1 MSNHFNETISIKK
14 GTALYVGAVL
24 GSGILILPGMT
35 ASVAEGNAVVSW
47 LVMISLSIP
56 LAFTFAFLSIEY
68 PSAGGIATFSEK
80 AFGKNMGAMIG
91 WCFFTAGS
99 VGQIVVSLTGGMY
112 IAKVFALPSYFS
124 YVIALIMLSIS
135 IGFNLCGLKISG
147 LFQICIGV
155 LTFLILIVTII
166 SSLSYIEIKN
176 INVHIS
182 MKEINPI
189 LEASLLI
196 FWSFFGWEAIAS
208 LAPEF
213 KTPRKRNIILS
224 TGFAIIIIGVLYIGI
239 ALSVIGT
246 KSYYINAVNT
256 TALVLVI
263 KQTLGDQFSWIIGF
277 LAFIIC
283 LGTTNAFI
291 ASMGRLGYSLG
302 KEEVAPRYLAHIN
315 KKRETPTNAVKVV
328 GCIAIIGLLISFVFQ
343 ISIDKIVLIPNSL
356 GIVTYIVGTAAG
368 MKLIKNRLGKIF
380 SIIAFTCCV
389 VVYPFIGGMILIP
402 VIVSF
407 MCLCYLHLNSRSKE
421 CKSDSIYGKRNI

>member
-24 GSGILILPGMT
+24 GSGVLILPGMT
-35 ASVAEGNAVVSW
+35 ASVAEGNAIVSW
-47 LVMISLSIP
+47 LAMISLSIP
-56 LAFTFAFLSIEY
+56 LAFTFAFLSIEH

-80 AFGKNMGAMIG
+80 AFGKNIGAIIG
-91 WCFFTAGS
+91 WSFFIAGS

-112 IAKVFALPSYFS
+112 IVKVFALPSYFS
-124 YVIALIMLSIS
+124 YVIALIILSIS
-135 IGFNLCGLKISG
+135 IGFNLYGLKMSG
-147 LFQICIGV
+147 LFQVCIGV
-155 LTFLILIVTII
+155 LTSFILIITII
-166 SSLSYIEIKN
+166 SSLPYIEMKHIN
-176 INVHIS
+176 IHIS
-182 MKEINPI
+182 MLEINPI
-189 LEASLLI
+189 IDASLLI

-224 TGFAIIIIGVLYIGI
+224 TGFAIVIIGFLYIGI

-246 KSYYINAVNT
+246 KSYHINTDNT

-263 KQTLGDQFSWIIGF
+263 KQTLGDQFGWITGF
-277 LAFIIC
+277 VAFIIC

-302 KEEVAPRYLAHIN
+302 EEKVAPRYLAHIN
-315 KKRETPTNAVKVV
+315 IKRKTPTNAIKVV
-328 GCIAIIGLLISFVFQ
+328 GCIAIIGLLISFVFH

-380 SIIAFTCCV
+380 SIVAFTCCV
-389 VVYPFIGGMILIP
+389 VVYPFIGGVVLIP
-402 VIVSF
+402 VAVAFI
-407 MCLCYLHLNSRSKE
+407 CLFYVRFSSRRKE
-421 CKSDSIYGKRNI
+421 YK

>member
-35 ASVAEGNAVVSW
+35 ASVAEGNAIVSW

-80 AFGKNMGAMIG
+80 AFGKNIGAIIG
-91 WCFFTAGS
+91 WSFFIAGS
-99 VGQIVVSLTGGMY
+99 VGQIVVSMTGGMY
-112 IAKVFALPSYFS
+112 IVRVFALSSYFS
-124 YVIALIMLSIS
+124 YVIALIILSIS
-135 IGFNLCGLKISG
+135 IGFNLYGLKMSG
-147 LFQICIGV
+147 VFQVCIGV
-155 LTFLILIVTII
+155 LTFFILLITII
-166 SSLSYIEIKN
+166 SSLPYIEIKN

-182 MKEINPI
+182 MHEINPI

-213 KTPRKRNIILS
+213 KSPRKRNIILS
-224 TGFAIIIIGVLYIGI
+224 TGFAIVIIGVLYIGI

-246 KSYYINAVNT
+246 KSYYINADNT
-256 TALVLVI
+256 TALVFVI
-263 KQTLGDQFSWIIGF
+263 KQTLGAQFAWIIGF
-277 LAFIIC
+277 VAFIIC

-291 ASMGRLGYSLG
+291 ASIGRLGYSLG
-302 KEEVAPRYLAHIN
+302 KEEIAPRYLAHIN
-315 KKRETPTNAVKVV
+315 EKRENPTNAVKVV

-343 ISIDKIVLIPNSL
+343 ISIENIVLIPNSL
-356 GIVTYIVGTAAG
+356 GIITYIVGAAAG
-368 MKLIKNRLGKIF
+368 MKLIKNKLGKVF
-380 SIIAFTCCV
+380 SVVAFTCCI
-389 VVYPFIGGMILIP
+389 VVYPFIGGVIFIP
-402 VIVSF
+402 LVVSF
-407 MCLCYLHLNSRSKE
+407 ICLCYLRF
-421 CKSDSIYGKRNI
+421 RNRR

>member
-35 ASVAEGNAVVSW
+35 ASVAEGNAIVSW

-80 AFGKNMGAMIG
+80 AFGKNIGAIIG
-91 WCFFTAGS
+91 WSFFIAGS
-99 VGQIVVSLTGGMY
+99 VGQIVVSMTGGMY
-112 IAKVFALPSYFS
+112 IVRVFALSSYFS
-124 YVIALIMLSIS
+124 YVIALIILSIS
-135 IGFNLCGLKISG
+135 IGFNLYGLKMSG
-147 LFQICIGV
+147 VFQVCIGV
-155 LTFLILIVTII
+155 LTFFILLITII
-166 SSLSYIEIKN
+166 SSLPYIEIKN

-182 MKEINPI
+182 MHEINPI

-213 KTPRKRNIILS
+213 KSPRKRNIILS
-224 TGFAIIIIGVLYIGI
+224 TGFAIVIIGVLYIGI

-246 KSYYINAVNT
+246 KSYYINADNT
-256 TALVLVI
+256 TALVFVI
-263 KQTLGDQFSWIIGF
+263 KQTLGAQFAWIIGF
-277 LAFIIC
+277 VAFIIC

-302 KEEVAPRYLAHIN
+302 KEEIAPRYLAHIN
-315 KKRETPTNAVKVV
+315 EKRENPTNAVKVV

-343 ISIDKIVLIPNSL
+343 ISIENIVLIPNSL
-356 GIVTYIVGTAAG
+356 GIITYIVGAAAG
-368 MKLIKNRLGKIF
+368 MKLIKNKLGKVF
-380 SIIAFTCCV
+380 SVVAFTCCI
-389 VVYPFIGGMILIP
+389 VVYPFIGGVILIP
-402 VIVSF
+402 LAVSF
-407 MCLCYLHLNSRSKE
+407 ICLCYLRF
-421 CKSDSIYGKRNI
+421 RNRR

>member
-1 MSNHFNETISIKK
+1 MSNHFDETISIKK

-35 ASVAEGNAVVSW
+35 ASVAEGNAIVSW
-47 LVMISLSIP
+47 LIMILLSIP

-68 PSAGGIATFSEK
+68 SSAGGIAMFAEK
-80 AFGKNMGAMIG
+80 AFGKNIGAIIG
-91 WCFFTAGS
+91 WCFFIAGS
-99 VGQIVVSLTGGMY
+99 IGQIVVSMTGGMY
-112 IAKVFALPSYFS
+112 IVRVFALSSYFS
-124 YVIALIMLSIS
+124 YVIALIILSIS
-135 IGFNLCGLKISG
+135 IGFNLFGLKTSG
-147 LFQICIGV
+147 SFQICIGV
-155 LTFLILIVTII
+155 LTFFILIVTVI
-166 SSLSYIEIKN
+166 SSLPYIEMKN
-176 INVHIS
+176 INIHIS
-182 MKEINPI
+182 MQEINPI

-246 KSYYINAVNT
+246 KSYHINADNT
-256 TALVLVI
+256 TALVLVM
-263 KQTLGDQFSWIIGF
+263 KQALGDQFAWIIGF
-277 LAFIIC
+277 VAFIIC

-291 ASMGRLGYSLG
+291 ASIGRLGYSLG
-302 KEEVAPRYLAHIN
+302 KEEVAPCYLAQIN

-328 GCIAIIGLLISFVFQ
+328 SFIAIIGLLISFVFH

-368 MKLIKNRLGKIF
+368 MKLIRNRLGKIF
-380 SIIAFTCCV
+380 SIVAFTCCV
-389 VVYPFIGGMILIP
+389 VVYPFIGGVILIP
-402 VIVSF
+402 VAVSF
-407 MCLCYLHLNSRSKE
+407 ICLCYVRCSSRRKE
-421 CKSDSIYGKRNI
+421 YK

>member
-24 GSGILILPGMT
+24 GSGVLILPGMT
-35 ASVAEGNAVVSW
+35 ASVAEGNAIVSW
-47 LVMISLSIP
+47 LAMISLSIP
-56 LAFTFAFLSIEY
+56 LAFTFAFLSIEH

-80 AFGKNMGAMIG
+80 AFGKNIGAIIG
-91 WCFFTAGS
+91 WSFFIAGS

-112 IAKVFALPSYFS
+112 IVKVFALPSYFS
-124 YVIALIMLSIS
+124 YVIALIILSIS
-135 IGFNLCGLKISG
+135 IGFNLYGLKMSG
-147 LFQICIGV
+147 LFQVCIGV
-155 LTFLILIVTII
+155 LTSFILIVTII
-166 SSLSYIEIKN
+166 SSLPYIEMKHIN
-176 INVHIS
+176 IHIS
-182 MKEINPI
+182 MLEINPI
-189 LEASLLI
+189 IDASLLI

-224 TGFAIIIIGVLYIGI
+224 TGFAIVIIGFLYIGI

-246 KSYYINAVNT
+246 KSYHINTDNT

-263 KQTLGDQFSWIIGF
+263 KQTLGDQFGWITGF
-277 LAFIIC
+277 VAFIIC

-302 KEEVAPRYLAHIN
+302 EEKVAPRYLAHIN
-315 KKRETPTNAVKVV
+315 IKRKTPTNAIKVV
-328 GCIAIIGLLISFVFQ
+328 GCIAIIGLLISFVFH

-380 SIIAFTCCV
+380 SIVAFTCCV
-389 VVYPFIGGMILIP
+389 VVYPFIGGVVLIP
-402 VIVSF
+402 VAVAFI
-407 MCLCYLHLNSRSKE
+407 CLFYVRFSSRRKE
-421 CKSDSIYGKRNI
+421 YK

>member
-1 MSNHFNETISIKK
+1 MSNHFDETISIKK

-35 ASVAEGNAVVSW
+35 ASVAEGNAIVSW
-47 LVMISLSIP
+47 LIMILLSIP

-68 PSAGGIATFSEK
+68 PSAGGIATFAEK
-80 AFGKNMGAMIG
+80 AFGKNIGAIIG
-91 WCFFTAGS
+91 WCFFIAGS
-99 VGQIVVSLTGGMY
+99 VGQIVVSMTGGMY
-112 IAKVFALPSYFS
+112 IVKVFALSPYFS
-124 YVIALIMLSIS
+124 YVIAFIILSIS
-135 IGFNLCGLKISG
+135 IVFNLYGLKMSG
-147 LFQICIGV
+147 LFQVCIGL
-155 LTFLILIVTII
+155 LTFFILLITII
-166 SSLSYIEIKN
+166 SSLPYIEIKN

-182 MKEINPI
+182 MQEINPI

-213 KTPRKRNIILS
+213 KSPKKRNIILS
-224 TGFAIIIIGVLYIGI
+224 TGFAIVIIGVLYIGI

-246 KSYYINAVNT
+246 KSYHINADNT

-263 KQTLGDQFSWIIGF
+263 KQTLGDQFAWIIGF
-277 LAFIIC
+277 VAFIIC

-291 ASMGRLGYSLG
+291 ASIGRLGYSLG
-302 KEEVAPRYLAHIN
+302 KEEVAPRYLARIN

-328 GCIAIIGLLISFVFQ
+328 GFIAFVGLLISFGFH

-368 MKLIKNRLGKIF
+368 MKLIKNKLGKIF
-380 SIIAFTCCV
+380 SIVAFTCCV
-389 VVYPFIGGMILIP
+389 AVYPFIGGVILIP
-402 VIVSF
+402 VAVSF
-407 MCLCYLHLNSRSKE
+407 ICLCYMRFSSRRKE
-421 CKSDSIYGKRNI
+421 YK

>member
-35 ASVAEGNAVVSW
+35 ASVAEGNAIVSW

-80 AFGKNMGAMIG
+80 AFGKNIGAIIG
-91 WCFFTAGS
+91 WSFFIAGS
-99 VGQIVVSLTGGMY
+99 VGQIVVSMTGGMY
-112 IAKVFALPSYFS
+112 IVRVFALSSYFS
-124 YVIALIMLSIS
+124 YVIALIILSIS
-135 IGFNLCGLKISG
+135 IGFNLYGLKMSG
-147 LFQICIGV
+147 VFQVCIGV
-155 LTFLILIVTII
+155 LTFFILLITII
-166 SSLSYIEIKN
+166 SSLPYIEIKN

-182 MKEINPI
+182 MHEINPI

-213 KTPRKRNIILS
+213 KSPRKRNIILS
-224 TGFAIIIIGVLYIGI
+224 TGFAIVIIGVLYIGI

-246 KSYYINAVNT
+246 KSYYINADNT

-263 KQTLGDQFSWIIGF
+263 KQTVGDQFAWIIGF
-277 LAFIIC
+277 VAFIIC

-302 KEEVAPRYLAHIN
+302 KEEIAPRYLAHIN
-315 KKRETPTNAVKVV
+315 EKRENPTNAVKVV

-343 ISIDKIVLIPNSL
+343 ISIENIVLIPNSL
-356 GIVTYIVGTAAG
+356 GIITYIVGAAAG
-368 MKLIKNRLGKIF
+368 MKLIKNKLGKVF
-380 SIIAFTCCV
+380 SVVAFTCCI
-389 VVYPFIGGMILIP
+389 VVYPFIGGVILIP
-402 VIVSF
+402 LVVSF
-407 MCLCYLHLNSRSKE
+407 ICLCYLRF
-421 CKSDSIYGKRNI
+421 RNRR

>member
-35 ASVAEGNAVVSW
+35 ASVAEGNAIVSW

-80 AFGKNMGAMIG
+80 AFGKNIGAIIG
-91 WCFFTAGS
+91 WSFFIAGS
-99 VGQIVVSLTGGMY
+99 VGQIVVSMTGGIY
-112 IAKVFALPSYFS
+112 IVRVFALSSYFS
-124 YVIALIMLSIS
+124 YVIALIILSIS
-135 IGFNLCGLKISG
+135 IAFNLYGLKMSG
-147 LFQICIGV
+147 VFQVCIGV
-155 LTFLILIVTII
+155 LTFFILLITII
-166 SSLSYIEIKN
+166 SSLPYIEIKN

-182 MKEINPI
+182 MHEINPI

-213 KTPRKRNIILS
+213 KSPRKRNIILS
-224 TGFAIIIIGVLYIGI
+224 TGFAIVIIGVLYIGI

-246 KSYYINAVNT
+246 KSYYINADNT

-263 KQTLGDQFSWIIGF
+263 KQTVGDQFAWIIGF
-277 LAFIIC
+277 VAFIIC

-302 KEEVAPRYLAHIN
+302 KEEIAPRYLAHIN
-315 KKRETPTNAVKVV
+315 EKRENPTNAVKVV

-343 ISIDKIVLIPNSL
+343 ISIENIVLIPNSL
-356 GIVTYIVGTAAG
+356 GIITYIVGAAAG
-368 MKLIKNRLGKIF
+368 MKLIKNKLGKVF
-380 SIIAFTCCV
+380 SVVAFTCCI
-389 VVYPFIGGMILIP
+389 VVYPFIGGVILIP
-402 VIVSF
+402 LVVSF
-407 MCLCYLHLNSRSKE
+407 ICLCYLRF
-421 CKSDSIYGKRNI
+421 RNRR

>member
-1 MSNHFNETISIKK
+1 MSNHFDETISIKR
-14 GTALYVGAVL
+14 GTALYVGTVL

-35 ASVAEGNAVVSW
+35 ASVAEGNAIVSW
-47 LVMISLSIP
+47 LVMILLSVP

-68 PSAGGIATFSEK
+68 SSAGGIATFAEK
-80 AFGKNMGAMIG
+80 AFGKNIGAIIG
-91 WCFFTAGS
+91 WCFFIAGS
-99 VGQIVVSLTGGMY
+99 VGQIVVSMTGGMY
-112 IAKVFALPSYFS
+112 IVKVFALSPYFS
-124 YVIALIMLSIS
+124 YVIALIILSIS
-135 IGFNLCGLKISG
+135 IGFNLYGLKMSG
-147 LFQICIGV
+147 WFHVCIGV
-155 LTFLILIVTII
+155 LTFFILIVTII
-166 SSLSYIEIKN
+166 SSLPYIEMKN

-182 MKEINPI
+182 MQEINPI

-208 LAPEF
+208 LAPKF

-246 KSYYINAVNT
+246 KSYHINADNT
-256 TALVLVI
+256 TALVLVM
-263 KQTLGDQFSWIIGF
+263 KQALGDQFAWIIGF
-277 LAFIIC
+277 VAFIIC

-291 ASMGRLGYSLG
+291 ASIGRLGYSLG
-302 KEEVAPRYLAHIN
+302 KTEVAPRYLARIN

-328 GCIAIIGLLISFVFQ
+328 GFIAIIGLLISFVFH

-380 SIIAFTCCV
+380 SIVAFTCCV
-389 VVYPFIGGMILIP
+389 VVYPFIGGVILIP
-402 VIVSF
+402 VAVAFI
-407 MCLCYLHLNSRSKE
+407 CLWYVRFSSRRKE
-421 CKSDSIYGKRNI
+421 YK

>member
-1 MSNHFNETISIKK
+1 MSNHFDETISIKR

-35 ASVAEGNAVVSW
+35 ASVAEGNAIVSW
-47 LVMISLSIP
+47 LIMILLSIP

-68 PSAGGIATFSEK
+68 TSVGGIATFAEK
-80 AFGKNMGAMIG
+80 AFGKNIGAIIG
-91 WCFFTAGS
+91 WCFFIAGS
-99 VGQIVVSLTGGMY
+99 VGQIVVSMTGGMY
-112 IAKVFALPSYFS
+112 IVKVFALSPYFS
-124 YVIALIMLSIS
+124 YVIAFIILSIS
-135 IGFNLCGLKISG
+135 IVFNLYGLKMSG
-147 LFQICIGV
+147 SFQICIGV
-155 LTFLILIVTII
+155 LTFFILIVTVI
-166 SSLSYIEIKN
+166 SSLPYIEMKN
-176 INVHIS
+176 INIYIS
-182 MKEINPI
+182 MQELNPI
-189 LEASLLI
+189 LDASLLI

-224 TGFAIIIIGVLYIGI
+224 TTFAIVIIGVLYVGI

-246 KSYYINAVNT
+246 KSYHINADNT

-263 KQTLGDQFSWIIGF
+263 KQTLGDQFAWIIGF
-277 LAFIIC
+277 VAFIIC

-302 KEEVAPRYLAHIN
+302 KTEVAPRYLAHIN

-328 GCIAIIGLLISFVFQ
+328 GCTAIIGLLISFVFH

-368 MKLIKNRLGKIF
+368 MKLIKNMLGKIF
-380 SIIAFTCCV
+380 SIVAFTCCV
-389 VVYPFIGGMILIP
+389 VVYPFIGGVILIP
-402 VIVSF
+402 VAVSF
-407 MCLCYLHLNSRSKE
+407 ICLCYVRFSSRRKE
-421 CKSDSIYGKRNI
+421 YK

>member
-1 MSNHFNETISIKK
+1 MSNNFNETISIKK

-35 ASVAEGNAVVSW
+35 ASVAEGNAIVSW

-56 LAFTFAFLSIEY
+56 LAFTFAFLSIEH

-80 AFGKNMGAMIG
+80 AFGKNIGAIIG
-91 WCFFTAGS
+91 WSFFIAGS

-112 IAKVFALPSYFS
+112 IVKVFALPSYLS
-124 YVIALIMLSIS
+124 YVIALIILSIS
-135 IGFNLCGLKISG
+135 IGFNLYGLKMSG
-147 LFQICIGV
+147 LFQVCIGV
-155 LTFLILIVTII
+155 LTSFILIVTII
-166 SSLSYIEIKN
+166 SSLPYIQMKHIN
-176 INVHIS
+176 IHIS
-182 MKEINPI
+182 MLEINPI
-189 LEASLLI
+189 IDASLLI

-224 TGFAIIIIGVLYIGI
+224 TGFAIVIIGVLYIGI

-246 KSYYINAVNT
+246 KSYHINADNT

-263 KQTLGDQFSWIIGF
+263 KQTLGDQFAWIIGF

-328 GCIAIIGLLISFVFQ
+328 GCLAIIGLLIGFVFH

-368 MKLIKNRLGKIF
+368 MKLIKNRLGKTF
-380 SIIAFTCCV
+380 SIVAFTCCV
-389 VVYPFIGGMILIP
+389 VVYPFIGGVILIP
-402 VIVSF
+402 VAVSF
-407 MCLCYLHLNSRSKE
+407 ICLCYLRLTSRSKE
-421 CKSDSIYGKRNI
+421 YK

>member
-1 MSNHFNETISIKK
+1 MGVHVMSNHFNETISIKK

-24 GSGILILPGMT
+24 GSGVLILPGMT
-35 ASVAEGNAVVSW
+35 ASVAEGNAIVSW
-47 LVMISLSIP
+47 LAMISLSIP
-56 LAFTFAFLSIEY
+56 LAFTFAFLSIEH

-80 AFGKNMGAMIG
+80 AFGKNIGAIIG
-91 WCFFTAGS
+91 WSFFIAGS

-112 IAKVFALPSYFS
+112 IVKVFALPSYFS
-124 YVIALIMLSIS
+124 YVIALIILSIS
-135 IGFNLCGLKISG
+135 IGFNLYGLKMSG
-147 LFQICIGV
+147 LFQVCIGV
-155 LTFLILIVTII
+155 LTSFILIVTII
-166 SSLSYIEIKN
+166 SSLPYIEMKHIN
-176 INVHIS
+176 IHIS
-182 MKEINPI
+182 MLEINPI
-189 LEASLLI
+189 IDASLLI

-224 TGFAIIIIGVLYIGI
+224 TGFAIVIIGFLYIGI

-246 KSYYINAVNT
+246 KSYHINTDNT

-263 KQTLGDQFSWIIGF
+263 KQTLGDQFGWITGF
-277 LAFIIC
+277 VAFIIC

-302 KEEVAPRYLAHIN
+302 EEKVAPRYLAHIN
-315 KKRETPTNAVKVV
+315 IKRKTPTNAIKVV
-328 GCIAIIGLLISFVFQ
+328 GCIAIIGLLISFVFH

-380 SIIAFTCCV
+380 SIVAFTCCV
-389 VVYPFIGGMILIP
+389 VVYPFIGGVVLIP
-402 VIVSF
+402 VAVAFI
-407 MCLCYLHLNSRSKE
+407 CLFYVRFSSRRKE
-421 CKSDSIYGKRNI
+421 YK

>member
-1 MSNHFNETISIKK
+1 MSNHFDETISIKK

-35 ASVAEGNAVVSW
+35 ASVAEGNAIVSW
-47 LVMISLSIP
+47 LIMILLSIP

-68 PSAGGIATFSEK
+68 PSAGGIATFAEK
-80 AFGKNMGAMIG
+80 AFGKNIGAIIG
-91 WCFFTAGS
+91 WCFFIAGS
-99 VGQIVVSLTGGMY
+99 VGQIVVSMTGGMY
-112 IAKVFALPSYFS
+112 IVKVFALSPYFS
-124 YVIALIMLSIS
+124 YVIAFIILSIS
-135 IGFNLCGLKISG
+135 IVFNLCGLKMSG
-147 LFQICIGV
+147 LFQVCIGL
-155 LTFLILIVTII
+155 LTFFILLITII
-166 SSLSYIEIKN
+166 SSLPYIEIKN

-182 MKEINPI
+182 MQEINPI

-213 KTPRKRNIILS
+213 KSPRKRNIILS
-224 TGFAIIIIGVLYIGI
+224 TGFAIVIIGVLYIGI

-246 KSYYINAVNT
+246 KSYHINADNT
-256 TALVLVI
+256 TALVLVM
-263 KQTLGDQFSWIIGF
+263 KQALGDQLAWIIGF
-277 LAFIIC
+277 VAFIIC

-291 ASMGRLGYSLG
+291 ASIGRLGYSLG
-302 KEEVAPRYLAHIN
+302 KEEVAPCYLAQIN

-328 GCIAIIGLLISFVFQ
+328 SFIAIIGLLISFVFH

-380 SIIAFTCCV
+380 SIVAFTCCV
-389 VVYPFIGGMILIP
+389 VVYPFIGGVILIP
-402 VIVSF
+402 VAVSF
-407 MCLCYLHLNSRSKE
+407 ICLCYVRCSSRRKE
-421 CKSDSIYGKRNI
+421 YK

>member
-1 MSNHFNETISIKK
+1 MSNHFDETISIKR

-35 ASVAEGNAVVSW
+35 ASVAEGNAIVSW
-47 LVMISLSIP
+47 LIMILLSIP

-68 PSAGGIATFSEK
+68 PSAGGIATFAEK
-80 AFGKNMGAMIG
+80 AFGKNLGAIIG
-91 WCFFTAGS
+91 WCFFIAGS
-99 VGQIVVSLTGGMY
+99 VGQIVVSMTGGMY
-112 IAKVFALPSYFS
+112 IVKVFALSPYFS
-124 YVIALIMLSIS
+124 YVIAFSILSIS
-135 IGFNLCGLKISG
+135 IVFNLYGLKMSG
-147 LFQICIGV
+147 SFQICIGV
-155 LTFLILIVTII
+155 LTFIILIVTVI
-166 SSLSYIEIKN
+166 SSLPYIEMKN
-176 INVHIS
+176 INIHIS
-182 MKEINPI
+182 MQEVNLI
-189 LEASLLI
+189 LDASLLI

-208 LAPEF
+208 LTPEF
-213 KTPRKRNIILS
+213 KTPRKRNVILS
-224 TGFAIIIIGVLYIGI
+224 TGFAIVIIGVLYIGI

-246 KSYYINAVNT
+246 KSYHINADNT

-263 KQTLGDQFSWIIGF
+263 KQTLGDKFAWLIGF
-277 LAFIIC
+277 VAFIIC

-328 GCIAIIGLLISFVFQ
+328 GYIAIIGLLISFIFH

-380 SIIAFTCCV
+380 SIVAFICCL
-389 VVYPFIGGMILIP
+389 VVYPFIGGVILIP
-402 VIVSF
+402 VAVAFI
-407 MCLCYLHLNSRSKE
+407 CLCYVRFSNRGKE
-421 CKSDSIYGKRNI
+421 YK

>member
-1 MSNHFNETISIKK
+1 MSNHFDETISIKK

-35 ASVAEGNAVVSW
+35 ASVAEGNAIVSW
-47 LVMISLSIP
+47 LIMILLSIP
-56 LAFTFAFLSIEY
+56 LAFTFAFLSIEH

-80 AFGKNMGAMIG
+80 AFGKNIGAIIG
-91 WCFFTAGS
+91 WIFFIAGS
-99 VGQIVVSLTGGMY
+99 VGQIVVSMTGGMY
-112 IAKVFALPSYFS
+112 IVKVFALSPYFS
-124 YVIALIMLSIS
+124 YVIAFIILSIS
-135 IGFNLCGLKISG
+135 IGFNLYGLKMSG
-147 LFQICIGV
+147 LFQVCIGV
-155 LTFLILIVTII
+155 LTFFILLITII
-166 SSLSYIEIKN
+166 SSLPYIEMKN

-182 MKEINPI
+182 MQEINPI

-224 TGFAIIIIGVLYIGI
+224 TTFAIVIIGVLYIGI

-246 KSYYINAVNT
+246 KSYHINADNI

-263 KQTLGDQFSWIIGF
+263 KQTLGDQFAWIIGF
-277 LAFIIC
+277 VAFIIC

-302 KEEVAPRYLAHIN
+302 KAEVAPRYLAHIN

-328 GCIAIIGLLISFVFQ
+328 GFIAIIGLLISFVFH

-380 SIIAFTCCV
+380 SIVAFTCCV
-389 VVYPFIGGMILIP
+389 VVYPFIGGVILIP
-402 VIVSF
+402 VAVSF
-407 MCLCYLHLNSRSKE
+407 ICLCYMRFSSRRKE
-421 CKSDSIYGKRNI
+421 NK

>member
-1 MSNHFNETISIKK
+1 MSNHFDETISIKK

-35 ASVAEGNAVVSW
+35 ASVAEGNAIVSW
-47 LVMISLSIP
+47 LIMILLSIP

-68 PSAGGIATFSEK
+68 PSAGGIATFAEK
-80 AFGKNMGAMIG
+80 AFGKNIGAIIG
-91 WCFFTAGS
+91 WCFFIAGS
-99 VGQIVVSLTGGMY
+99 VGQIVVSMTGGMY
-112 IAKVFALPSYFS
+112 IVKVFALSSDFS
-124 YVIALIMLSIS
+124 YVIAFIILSIS
-135 IGFNLCGLKISG
+135 IGFNLYGLKTSG
-147 LFQICIGV
+147 SFQICIGV
-155 LTFLILIVTII
+155 LTFFILIVTVI
-166 SSLSYIEIKN
+166 SSLPYIEMKN
-176 INVHIS
+176 INIHIS
-182 MKEINPI
+182 MQEVNPI
-189 LEASLLI
+189 LDASLLI

-213 KTPRKRNIILS
+213 KSPRKRNIILS
-224 TGFAIIIIGVLYIGI
+224 TGFAIVIIGVLYIGI

-246 KSYYINAVNT
+246 KSYHINADNT
-256 TALVLVI
+256 TALVLVM
-263 KQTLGDQFSWIIGF
+263 KQTLGDQFAWIIGF
-277 LAFIIC
+277 VAFIIC

-328 GCIAIIGLLISFVFQ
+328 GFIAIIGLLISFVFH

-380 SIIAFTCCV
+380 SIVAFTCCV
-389 VVYPFIGGMILIP
+389 VVYPFIGGVVLIP
-402 VIVSF
+402 VAVAFI
-407 MCLCYLHLNSRSKE
+407 CLFYVRFSSRRKE
-421 CKSDSIYGKRNI
+421 YK

>member
-1 MSNHFNETISIKK
+1 MSNHFDETISITK

-35 ASVAEGNAVVSW
+35 ASVAEGNALVSW
-47 LVMISLSIP
+47 LVMILLSIP
-56 LAFTFAFLSIEY
+56 LAFTFAFLSIEH

-80 AFGKNMGAMIG
+80 AFGKNIGAIIG
-91 WCFFTAGS
+91 WCFFIAGS
-99 VGQIVVSLTGGMY
+99 VGQIVVSMTGGMY
-112 IAKVFALPSYFS
+112 IVKVFALSSHLS
-124 YVIALIMLSIS
+124 YVIALIILSIS
-135 IGFNLCGLKISG
+135 IGFNLYGLKMSG

-155 LTFLILIVTII
+155 LTLFILIVTII
-166 SSLSYIEIKN
+166 SSLPYIEMNN
-176 INVHIS
+176 INVHICMQEVNS
-182 MKEINPI
+182 I
-189 LEASLLI
+189 LDASLLI

-224 TGFAIIIIGVLYIGI
+224 TGGAIVIIGVLYIGI

-246 KSYYINAVNT
+246 KSYHINADNT

-263 KQTLGDQFSWIIGF
+263 KQTLGDQFAWLIGF
-277 LAFIIC
+277 VAFIIC

-328 GCIAIIGLLISFVFQ
+328 GFIAIIGLLISFVFH

-380 SIIAFTCCV
+380 SIVAFTCCV
-389 VVYPFIGGMILIP
+389 VVYPFIGGVILIP
-402 VIVSF
+402 VAVAF
-407 MCLCYLHLNSRSKE
+407 MCLCYVCFINGSKE
-421 CKSDSIYGKRNI
+421 YQ

>member
-1 MSNHFNETISIKK
+1 MSNHFDETISIKK

-35 ASVAEGNAVVSW
+35 ASVAEGNAMVSW
-47 LVMISLSIP
+47 LIMISLSIP
-56 LAFTFAFLSIEY
+56 LAFTFAFLSIEH
-68 PSAGGIATFSEK
+68 PSAGGIATFAEK
-80 AFGKNMGAMIG
+80 AFGKNIGAIIG
-91 WCFFTAGS
+91 WCFFIAGS
-99 VGQIVVSLTGGMY
+99 VGQIIVSMTGGMY
-112 IAKVFALPSYFS
+112 IVRVFDLSSYFS
-124 YVIALIMLSIS
+124 YVIALIILSIS
-135 IGFNLCGLKISG
+135 IGFNLYGLKMSG
-147 LFQICIGV
+147 LFQVCIGV
-155 LTFLILIVTII
+155 LTFFILLITII
-166 SSLSYIEIKN
+166 SSLPYIEMKN

-182 MKEINPI
+182 MHEINPI

-213 KTPRKRNIILS
+213 KSPRKRNIILS

-246 KSYYINAVNT
+246 KSYHINADNT
-256 TALVLVI
+256 TALMLVM
-263 KQTLGDQFSWIIGF
+263 KQALGDQFAWIIGF
-277 LAFIIC
+277 VAFIIC

-328 GCIAIIGLLISFVFQ
+328 GYIAIIGLLISFVCH

-356 GIVTYIVGTAAG
+356 GIVTYIVGTGAG
-368 MKLIKNRLGKIF
+368 MKLIKNKLGKIF
-380 SIIAFTCCV
+380 SIVAFTCCV
-389 VVYPFIGGMILIP
+389 VVYPFIGGVILIP
-402 VIVSF
+402 VAVAFI
-407 MCLCYLHLNSRSKE
+407 CLCYVRFSSVSKE
-421 CKSDSIYGKRNI
+421 HK

>member
-35 ASVAEGNAVVSW
+35 ASVAEGNAIVSW

-80 AFGKNMGAMIG
+80 AFGKNIGAIIG
-91 WCFFTAGS
+91 WSFFIAGS
-99 VGQIVVSLTGGMY
+99 VGQIVVSMTGGMY
-112 IAKVFALPSYFS
+112 IVRVFALSSYFS
-124 YVIALIMLSIS
+124 YVIALIILSIS
-135 IGFNLCGLKISG
+135 IGFNLYGLKMSG
-147 LFQICIGV
+147 VFQVCIGV
-155 LTFLILIVTII
+155 LTFFILLITII
-166 SSLSYIEIKN
+166 SSLPYIEIKN

-182 MKEINPI
+182 MHEINPI

-213 KTPRKRNIILS
+213 KSPRKRNIILS
-224 TGFAIIIIGVLYIGI
+224 TGFAIVIIGVLYIGI

-246 KSYYINAVNT
+246 KSYHINADNT
-256 TALVLVI
+256 TALVLVM
-263 KQTLGDQFSWIIGF
+263 KQTLGGQFSWIIGF
-277 LAFIIC
+277 VAFIIC

-302 KEEVAPRYLAHIN
+302 KEEIAPRYLAHIN
-315 KKRETPTNAVKVV
+315 EKRENPTNAVKVV

-343 ISIDKIVLIPNSL
+343 ISIENIVLIPNSL
-356 GIVTYIVGTAAG
+356 GIITYIVGAAAG
-368 MKLIKNRLGKIF
+368 MKLIKNKLGKVF
-380 SIIAFTCCV
+380 SVVAFTCCI
-389 VVYPFIGGMILIP
+389 VVYPFIGGVILIP
-402 VIVSF
+402 LVVSF
-407 MCLCYLHLNSRSKE
+407 ICLCYLRF
-421 CKSDSIYGKRNI
+421 RNRR